1 MIPEQDKDRARADAI
16 KAGAEA
22 ERLRLDPAF
31 QRAVTEARRD
41 TLEQLA
47 SVKATEIHEIM
58 RLQAEVKAIDLLS
71 TNLGMTILLGQ
82 QGRKEEAAKANR

>member
-1 MIPEQDKDRARADAI
+1 MISEQDKDRARADAI

-31 QRAVTEARRD
+31 QRAVTEARKD
-41 TLEQLA
+41 TLEHLA
-47 SVKATEIHEIM
+47 SVKATETHEIM

-82 QGRKEEAAKANR
+82 QAQKEASKANR